1 LTQVGEDPLSLAL
14 LLLDLSADKKAVY
27 TGLCRVAEAWKRVVT
42 EVAERVS
49 CFASAVRKQ
58 VTEKGP
64 RLDRFASGLEVA
76 QEVGSHFDAWPCLL
90 CEVPRRL
97 ILNDYRTSL
106 WPGQPC
112 LDPRLSEQRLRHA
125 PTYICLCERKAS
137 THRCVPDYPMPNC
150 LVCRIQVQ

>member
-1 LTQVGEDPLSLAL
+1 M
-14 LLLDLSADKKAVY
+14 
-27 TGLCRVAEAWKRVVT
+27 AEAWKRVVT

-58 VTEKGP
+58 VTEKRL
-64 RLDRFASGLEVA
+64 RLDHFASGLEVA

-106 WPGQPC
+106 WPGHASILDCQNNACVMAPPVFVCAREKRLQIALSLTIPC
-112 LDPRLSEQRLRHA
+112 LF
-125 PTYICLCERKAS
+125 
-137 THRCVPDYPMPNC
+137 V
-150 LVCRIQVQ
+150 